1 MPLVESF
8 IMENRSLSLINAK
21 LSRHILKKAAGFTLI
36 ELLVVIVIVGV
47 LSAVAVPTFLN
58 QIRRS
63 RAAEAEQALSV
74 AATAV
79 TVYAFDCATYS
90 APIQNPGGWNLS
102 LDYNC
107 GGRTFKAPMDNVWT
121 NIAPNF
127 TSTAGFAGNTTGG
140 TATTTGTTPA
150 YTFVSCLKGAGNQA
164 VGTTDGC
171 TIL

>member
-1 MPLVESF
+1 M
-8 IMENRSLSLINAK
+8 SLINAK

-90 APIQNPGGWNLS
+90 APIQGANNLS
-102 LDYNC
+102 QDYIC
-107 GGRTFKAPMDNVWT
+107 GRTFKAAMDNAWT

-127 TSTAGFAGNTTGG
+127 TTTEGFAGNTTGG
-140 TATTTGTTPA
+140 TATTTGTTSA
-150 YTFVSCLKGAGNQA
+150 YTFVRCRKGAGDQA

>member
-1 MPLVESF
+1 
-8 IMENRSLSLINAK
+8 MEKPSMSLINAK

-90 APIQNPGGWNLS
+90 APIQGTGWNLS
-102 LDYNC
+102 QNYTC
-107 GGRTFKAPMDNVWT
+107 GRTFKAAMDNAWT

-127 TSTAGFAGNTTGG
+127 TTTAGFAGNTTGG
-140 TATTTGTTPA
+140 TATTTGTSPA
-150 YTFVSCLKGAGNQA
+150 YTFVSCRKGAGDQA
-164 VGTTDGC
+164 QGTTDGC
-171 TIL
+171 TIS